1 MRVRGT
7 WYEHG
12 QQPETDGMPI
22 VDGFC
27 RACFAEVM
35 GAVVHMAPVPA
46 RVPAGE
52 ASSAA

>member
-12 QQPETDGMPI
+12 KQPETDGMPI

-35 GAVVHMAPVPA
+35 GAVIHVGPVAA
-46 RVPAGE
+46 RATVQE
-52 ASSAA
+52 ASNAA